1 MAALE
6 SGSKVQDQDA
16 EKSEEMKS
24 IEQRVNN
31 TQQSLDWNTEQ
42 IRKQEIRNNQF
53 SETQKENKMKL
64 DG

>member
-53 SETQKENKMKL
+53 SETQKENKIKL